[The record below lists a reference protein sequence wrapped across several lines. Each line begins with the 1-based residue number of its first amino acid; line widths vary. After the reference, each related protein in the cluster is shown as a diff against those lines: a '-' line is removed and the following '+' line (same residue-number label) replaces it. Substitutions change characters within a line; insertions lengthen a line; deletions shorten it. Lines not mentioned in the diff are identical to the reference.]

1 MYAGAAGCGARGWT
15 LAPSPG
21 HRKAPRPGEDER
33 HPRAWQAKDPI
44 WTWRNAK
51 ATRKVINRP
60 AHSTSQLSGAQP
72 QAPRPPRPRA
82 SGQTPESRGHV
93 RWDLGHAPR
102 RHSAP
107 GGRHCACA
115 PWRPRGG
122 ASLSGGRG
130 GAAPRFRGL
139 KRVSVGRRL
148 RAASVVNWAPS
159 SGRWGSPVVGGALWR
174 IWGGGRKRILLNWMT
189 LGVRDVWTGRSRQN
203 GFKGKVRWF
212 LLKEMLCEHCF
223 SIVIILNR
231 FVNLLLCHGKEARSL
246 PLPNPANG

>member
-44 WTWRNAK
+44 WTCRNAK

-107 GGRHCACA
+107 GSSSGPARPAAGTA
-115 PWRPRGG
+115 PARRGDRG
-122 ASLSGGRG
+122 AERAFPAE
-130 GAAPRFRGL
+130 GA
-139 KRVSVGRRL
+139 GRR
-148 RAASVVNWAPS
+148 RASVA
-159 SGRWGSPVVGGALWR
+159 
-174 IWGGGRKRILLNWMT
+174 
-189 LGVRDVWTGRSRQN
+189 
-203 GFKGKVRWF
+203 
-212 LLKEMLCEHCF
+212 
-223 SIVIILNR
+223 
-231 FVNLLLCHGKEARSL
+231 
-246 PLPNPANG
+246 